1 MRRSRRK
8 GNGKG
13 LQAEMNIVPY
23 VDVMF
28 VLLTI
33 FMVTATTI
41 PLGVDIDTPEM
52 ESDVNYDEVV
62 DDYLMVS
69 IDKLGQYYF
78 SELEEPD
85 QALSLDQLEAEV
97 KSFMQQKPNA
107 RIFLRSDKDT
117 PYGNLIDAMSRL
129 GRATGKSVQLTTPVK

>member
-8 GNGKG
+8 GGKG

-41 PLGVDIDTPEM
+41 PIGVEINAPEM
-52 ESDVNYDEVV
+52 ESDSSYEEVIDEYV
-62 DDYLMVS
+62 MVS
-69 IDKLGQYYF
+69 VDKEGRYF
-78 SELEEPD
+78 LSESDDPT
-85 QALSLDQLEAEV
+85 QALTEAELASSV
-97 KSFMQQKPNA
+97 QKLIMRNGNVQVFVQA
-107 RIFLRSDKDT
+107 DAAA
-117 PYGNLIDAMSRL
+117 PYGSLVNIMGRL
-129 GRATGKSVQLTTPVK
+129 GKITGRKVQLTTPQGE